1 MSQYHLFRKSFG
13 LFFKNWSAYLVIIVS
28 LNLLLGYVLVPLM
41 RYITSLAMVIN
52 RVPYVSYNNLGWLIT
67 KRPLALVEL
76 AVIGIIILAL
86 VFFQFAFLING
97 VDRILHGNDH
107 RIIEIVKE
115 SLYSLAHI
123 RFSGFI
129 LFIPYFV
136 VILPFSDF
144 YPSSPLLAKIQ
155 IPAFILQT
163 IYSNI
168 YYLVPVIILAI
179 IVSYL
184 ALRFIQVLPLV
195 ILHNVHGVAAVKISW
210 RMTKSHLWSYL
221 WRLGFLGL
229 ATFISTGLISIILYL
244 IQSQLDKSSHVV
256 AFTGAVINMGLMSL
270 FVRLISAAMLVIFV
284 LFLLLAN
291 DKYET
296 IHSNEPQVSLH
307 ASPSKI
313 GRRSAIALI
322 LVFLFGQISFNVYY
336 LRGATLDKPITI
348 SHRGV
353 DDGNGVQNTIPA
365 LDKTS
370 KEKPDYVEMDIHE
383 TKDHQFVVMHDE
395 NLKHLT
401 GVNKSPYQL
410 TLKQITKLTA
420 SENGYHAH
428 VASFSDYLSAAEKD
442 HQKLLVE
449 IKVTK
454 HDSKNMLSLF
464 KERYG
469 KRLMKDHDMVHSLSF
484 PVIKGLKKA
493 TPKLPVSFILP
504 YNLTFPQTD
513 ADAYTVEETTLDS
526 SFVSQAH
533 YNHQKVFAWTVDSND
548 DMTRMIF
555 LNVDGIITDNLK
567 ELKENINST
576 FNDPT
581 YANRLLIYSD
591 ELDNLTSYTET
602 VPN

>member
-1 MSQYHLFRKSFG
+1 M
-13 LFFKNWSAYLVIIVS
+13 
-28 LNLLLGYVLVPLM
+28 
-41 RYITSLAMVIN
+41 
-52 RVPYVSYNNLGWLIT
+52 
-67 KRPLALVEL
+67 
-76 AVIGIIILAL
+76 
-86 VFFQFAFLING
+86 
-97 VDRILHGNDH
+97 
-107 RIIEIVKE
+107 
-115 SLYSLAHI
+115 
-123 RFSGFI
+123 
-129 LFIPYFV
+129 
-136 VILPFSDF
+136 
-144 YPSSPLLAKIQ
+144 
-155 IPAFILQT
+155 
-163 IYSNI
+163 
-168 YYLVPVIILAI
+168 
-179 IVSYL
+179 
-184 ALRFIQVLPLV
+184 
-195 ILHNVHGVAAVKISW
+195 
-210 RMTKSHLWSYL
+210 
-221 WRLGFLGL
+221 
-229 ATFISTGLISIILYL
+229 
-244 IQSQLDKSSHVV
+244 V

-307 ASPSKI
+307 VSPSKI

-484 PVIKGLKKA
+484 PVIKGLKKS

>member
-1 MSQYHLFRKSFG
+1 
-13 LFFKNWSAYLVIIVS
+13 
-28 LNLLLGYVLVPLM
+28 
-41 RYITSLAMVIN
+41 MVIN

-144 YPSSPLLAKIQ
+144 YLSSPLLAKIQ

-195 ILHNVHGVAAVKISW
+195 ILHNVHGIAAVKISW

-307 ASPSKI
+307 ASSSKI

-484 PVIKGLKKA
+484 PVIKGLKKS